1 LSTSARKQATVGEMV
16 NLMQVNTQ
24 SFVDLTIYLNMLWSG
39 PLQISISILMLWTHL
54 GVASLAGVAVMIV
67 LIPINIFIS
76 NKAKALQAEKLKVQ
90 DKRIKQT
97 NEILNGIKV
106 TNFVVW
112 SNAHMLI
119 PIRYHY
125 E

>member
-1 LSTSARKQATVGEMV
+1 MV

-39 PLQISISILMLWTHL
+39 PLQIGICLYMLWTHL
-54 GVASLAGVAVMIV
+54 GVASLAGLVVMII
-67 LIPINIFIS
+67 LIPINIFVS
-76 NKAKALQAEKLKVQ
+76 NKAKLLQAEKFKVQ

-106 TNFVVW
+106 
-112 SNAHMLI
+112 LDR
-119 PIRYHY
+119 P
-125 E
+125 